1 MLLPVPALPLGPAL
15 GACSTAAQ
23 ECPIS
28 ELRTRLSPS
37 LPAPALPPCHAH
49 GKAGPRGAVFF
60 SAANPPLIS
69 DVREFWLRCPLLTLH
84 HLSTISINIV
94 NGGLLKGNEEAGY
107 QRDVPWDVSPA
118 MPTLVT
124 RDPVR
129 QNAGRGRPAL
139 HGYLSGQARTPGAPL
154 LRRLRR
160 KRATHIDSGI
170 CLQHIARAG
179 RGQVENDVIG
189 KAVQLSRRPTV
200 TCHRIG
206 TREGVGISAASQRVW
221 VEEAGYV
228 VGPQRIRAA
237 WDQCS
242 HAVFEQD

>member
-1 MLLPVPALPLGPAL
+1 MRGRDSMLPPVPALPPG
-15 GACSTAAQ
+15 
-23 ECPIS
+23 
-28 ELRTRLSPS
+28 
-37 LPAPALPPCHAH
+37 HAR

-60 SAANPPLIS
+60 SPANPPSIS
-69 DVREFWLRCPLLTLH
+69 AVREFWLRCPLLTLH

-139 HGYLSGQARTPGAPL
+139 HGHLSGRARTPGAPL

-160 KRATHIDSGI
+160 KRATHIDSSI
-170 CLQHIARAG
+170 
-179 RGQVENDVIG
+179 
-189 KAVQLSRRPTV
+189 
-200 TCHRIG
+200 
-206 TREGVGISAASQRVW
+206 
-221 VEEAGYV
+221 
-228 VGPQRIRAA
+228 
-237 WDQCS
+237 
-242 HAVFEQD
+242 